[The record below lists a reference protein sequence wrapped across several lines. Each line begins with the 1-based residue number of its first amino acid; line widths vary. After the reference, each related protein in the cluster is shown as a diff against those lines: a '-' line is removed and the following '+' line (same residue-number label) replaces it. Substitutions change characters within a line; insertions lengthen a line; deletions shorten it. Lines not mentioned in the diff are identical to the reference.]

1 MFGRAHEV
9 RVEMNQQYTHQWD
22 LIRAEDPEHSA
33 RYAKR
38 WRDLAANGMDLDG
51 EARMVSALVPPG
63 ARILDAGCGTGR
75 VGGYL
80 AAHGYQV
87 AGVDLDDY
95 LIEQAKQDHPE
106 GEWHVGDLASF
117 DLSGIK
123 VISGSGEDAGFDA
136 IVCAGNVLTFLDPRS
151 RRPALTNLGR
161 ALASGG
167 RLVTGFGAERG
178 YAFADYEDDLRSAGL
193 EIQQRYSTWNLHSYS
208 QDSDFLVCISGPAA
222 HARARNASP
231 E

>member
-1 MFGRAHEV
+1 MSQEYA
-9 RVEMNQQYTHQWD
+9 HQWD
-22 LIRAEDPEHSA
+22 RIRAADPEHSA
-33 RYAKR
+33 RYAQR

-95 LIEQAKQDHPE
+95 LIEQAMQDHPE
-106 GEWHVGDLASF
+106 GEWRVGDLASF
-117 DLSGIK
+117 DLSALK
-123 VISGSGEDAGFDA
+123 LISGTGEGTGFDA

-151 RRPALTNLGR
+151 RRPVLANLAR
-161 ALASGG
+161 VLAPGG
-167 RLVTGFGAERG
+167 RLVTGFGAGRG
-178 YAFADYEDDLRSAGL
+178 YTFADYEHELRAAGL
-193 EIQQRYSTWNLHSYS
+193 EIQYRYSTWNLHPFA
-208 QDSDFLVCISGPAA
+208 QNSDFLVCISGTAA
-222 HARARNASP
+222 HDHARIAGA